1 MPSRRTVLSA
11 LSVAIAG
18 CSALQDDD
26 ERTVF
31 ERDVTLDPGEYRA
44 VEFDLADRREVV
56 FGVSD
61 VEDAELDV
69 LFMQASEFA
78 AFADG
83 EAFDYRYTSGLSVS
97 GGVSEDT
104 VPAGAYAVVFDNTD
118 RGEATPDGRTVSAH
132 ARVTTHPPE

>member
-1 MPSRRTVLSA
+1 MPSRRTVLSLLA
-11 LSVAIAG
+11 VAVAG
-18 CSALQDDD
+18 CSALGGDD

-31 ERDVTLDPGEYRA
+31 DSDISLAPGEHRA
-44 VEFDLADRREVV
+44 VEFDLEAEREVE

-61 VEDAELDV
+61 VEGGELDV
-69 LFMQASEFA
+69 LFMPGSELGA
-78 AFADG
+78 YTDG
-83 EAFDYRYTSGLSVS
+83 EAFDYRYTSGLAIS
-97 GGVSEDT
+97 GGFSEDT